1 MGEAMAGDPHLL
13 VVMGFTGDLV
23 RRKLLPALAR
33 LLDRGQWPP
42 GSVLVGTSR
51 DPGLDEARAR
61 ELVAEALAEAG
72 LAETTV
78 RRFLEALPLAVHTV
92 ADGTTADYAAL
103 AGRLEAIEA
112 ERGLPGNRVFYLAL
126 PPQALAAAIAGLGQA
141 DLARSRGWTRVV
153 VEKPFGHD
161 LGSARRLNELVHH
174 SYTEDQIYRIDH
186 YLGKE
191 TVQNLLVFRFAN
203 PVFESLWNRDR
214 VESVEI
220 TVAET
225 LGIGRRASYYESAGV
240 VRDMVQ
246 NHLLQLLALLAM
258 EVPSAFDARAIRHE
272 KVKVMSAI
280 GPIGIRDLVYG
291 QYSVGQVDGQVVPG
305 YRQEPGVRPDSRTPT
320 YVAMRVA
327 VDNWRWQGV
336 PFFLRTGKRLARQ
349 ITQVAVVFK
358 RAPVYIFAPYDE
370 CAIRRNVLFLTLQPD
385 EGFDLHF
392 QVKAPGSP
400 FRTET
405 QQLRFAYQEVFG
417 PLPDAYETLLV
428 DVFVG
433 DQTLFVRADEVES
446 AWALCGDFLDPPEDS
461 PLHEY
466 PAGSWGPAEA
476 RALPGAVGSYWHVR

>member
-1 MGEAMAGDPHLL
+1 MAAEPHLL
-13 VVMGFTGDLV
+13 VIMGITGDLT
-23 RRKLLPALAR
+23 RRKLLPALVR
-33 LLDRGQWPP
+33 LFDRGDWPR

-51 DPGLDEARAR
+51 DQALDAACARKAM
-61 ELVAEALAEAG
+61 AEALAEAG
-72 LAETTV
+72 MSAAAASH
-78 RRFLEALPLAVHTV
+78 FLEKVPLAIQTV
-92 ADGTTADYAAL
+92 GEAVAEDYAAL
-103 AGRLEAIEA
+103 AGRLASLESEHA
-112 ERGLPGNRVFYLAL
+112 LPGNRLFYLAL
-126 PPQALAAAIAGLGQA
+126 PPTALSTAIEGLGQA
-141 DLARSRGWTRVV
+141 GLARSRGWTRVV
-153 VEKPFGHD
+153 IEKPFGRD
-161 LGSARRLNELVHH
+161 LRSASQLNELMQHY
-174 SYTEDQIYRIDH
+174 YTEEQVYRIDH

-203 PVFESLWNRDR
+203 PIFESLWNRDR

-280 GPIGIRDLVYG
+280 GPIGIQDVVFG
-291 QYSVGQVDGQVVPG
+291 QYSVGQVDGQVVAG

-320 YVAMRVA
+320 YVALRLA

-358 RAPVYIFAPYDE
+358 RAPVYIFTPYDE
-370 CAIRRNVLFLTLQPD
+370 CAIRRNVLFLTLQPE
-385 EGFDLHF
+385 EGFDLQF
-392 QVKAPGSP
+392 QVKAPGTP
-400 FRTET
+400 FRTQT
-405 QQLRFAYQEVFG
+405 QQLHFGYQDVFG
-417 PLPDAYETLLV
+417 PLPDAYEALLL
-428 DVFVG
+428 DVLEG

-446 AWALCGDFLDPPEDS
+446 AWRLCADFLDPPEDS
-461 PLHEY
+461 PVHEY